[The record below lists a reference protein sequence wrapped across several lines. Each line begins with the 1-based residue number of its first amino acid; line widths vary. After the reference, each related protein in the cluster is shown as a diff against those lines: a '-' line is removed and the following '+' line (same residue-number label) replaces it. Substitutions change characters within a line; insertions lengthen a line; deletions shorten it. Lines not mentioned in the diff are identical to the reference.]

1 LVAVLN
7 REQLKSGQEASLGQA
22 SCWLGIP
29 ITAYFEICVQLA
41 YQHSLITMRKG
52 KERKKLQRQEK
63 KKTERK
69 RKRKEKRIKESENK
83 ELSESATLYLLNG
96 YTLCIH
102 IHSPHSR
109 AGMLVAKWLKTI
121 CKPFI
126 LFVIKSDNNR
136 FL

>member
-63 KKTERK
+63 KKKKKEK
-69 RKRKEKRIKESENK
+69 EKEKRR
-83 ELSESATLYLLNG
+83 G
-96 YTLCIH
+96 
-102 IHSPHSR
+102 
-109 AGMLVAKWLKTI
+109 
-121 CKPFI
+121 
-126 LFVIKSDNNR
+126 
-136 FL
+136 